1 MNASATQTSALVGAV
16 LSRRWR
22 IVSPIG
28 EGGMGLVFVAENVQD
43 GRRAAVKLLRTELV
57 VEATIRARFLEEAA
71 TCMRLHH
78 ANILRVFETGEAE
91 DKSPY
96 FVMELLEGVPLSA
109 YTQRS
114 ERFPIPQAVSIIRGV
129 LHGLAAAHAA
139 NIVHRDLKPENVFL
153 ARDASGAFVV
163 KLLDFGIAK
172 VMDVA
177 GGQGS
182 RTKTGMLL
190 GTPAYMSPEQVRSAK
205 DADPRSDL
213 WSAGVLFYEMLCGK
227 QAWPAPTE
235 YARLTAILGSQPE
248 PLAATDPALAMWQP
262 FIDRALQKDR
272 AMRFQSAAEMEA
284 ALSAMHGGP
293 QSQVVSQVLSHGPPT
308 PIAGA
313 APPQRVITNE
323 QHVRTPAAFTPTASN
338 VPAIAF
344 APPNPLEA
352 TTPSP
357 GGTLSSR
364 PVVPGGVRAS
374 VPPQVQIVPPPSGD
388 LESRSFRGQNK
399 RGVPAAAV
407 AALVLLALIAG
418 IVIGFAVG
426 RM

>member
-1 MNASATQTSALVGAV
+1 MVQPATQTSGLVGAV

-22 IVSPIG
+22 IMSPIG
-28 EGGMGLVFVAENVQD
+28 EGGMGLVFVVENVQD
-43 GRRAAVKLLRTELV
+43 GRRAAVKVLRPELV
-57 VEATIRARFLEEAA
+57 AESAIRARFLEEAS

-91 DKSPY
+91 DKTPY

-114 ERFPIPQAVSIIRGV
+114 ERFPIPQAVSILRGL

-153 ARDASGAFVV
+153 ARDAHGAFVV

-177 GGQGS
+177 GGQGG

-213 WSAGVLFYEMLCGK
+213 WSAGVLYYELLTGA
-227 QAWPAPTE
+227 QAWSAPTE
-235 YARLTAILGSQPE
+235 YARLTAILTAPPP
-248 PLAATDPALAMWQP
+248 PLSSFDPALSPWQP

-272 AMRFQSAAEMEA
+272 ALRFQTAADMESALASMM
-284 ALSAMHGGP
+284 SAP
-293 QSQVVSQVLSHGPPT
+293 QSSLMSQAPPT
-308 PIAGA
+308 PMAGG
-313 APPQRVITNE
+313 APPVRVITHE
-323 QHVRTPAAFTPTASN
+323 QHIRAQASYTPTAASIGA
-338 VPAIAF
+338 VAF

-352 TTPSP
+352 TSPSP

-364 PVVPGGVRAS
+364 PVGPGSPGGRAS
-374 VPPQVQIVPPPSGD
+374 VAPQVQIVPPQSGD
-388 LESRSFRGQNK
+388 LESRSFRGTNK
-399 RGVPAAAV
+399 RGVPAAVV

-418 IVIGFAVG
+418 FVIGLAVG